1 MAYHLT
7 GIISTSLFFLSILGL
22 YIQLRTIWER
32 KRRIRDLGPR
42 TERPT
47 AVISL
52 NLLSMGYFGCFLF
65 FLYGFSLERFNHY
78 LVWPRLAAI
87 FLFLVLL
94 YELMMDRRH
103 WISTSTFFACLGAA
117 AGGLLLLFFKRDLA
131 VQAVILPQILIVVI
145 SLAMAQGNLH
155 QILIILRSGSTGGVA
170 LKSHQLNFLKD
181 MGTISLGLAMGIPT
195 GWPLIFL
202 CGSDSMFKLMIM
214 YLFRWVRRSPGAQ
227 RRRDMAIDPI

>member
-22 YIQLRTIWER
+22 FIQLRTIWDR
-32 KRRIRDLGPR
+32 KRPIPDLGPW

-52 NLLSMGYFGCFLF
+52 NLLSMSYFACFLF

-87 FLFLVLL
+87 LLFLAIL

-103 WISTSTFFACLGAA
+103 WLSTSTFFA
-117 AGGLLLLFFKRDLA
+117 
-131 VQAVILPQILIVVI
+131 
-145 SLAMAQGNLH
+145 
-155 QILIILRSGSTGGVA
+155 
-170 LKSHQLNFLKD
+170 
-181 MGTISLGLAMGIPT
+181 
-195 GWPLIFL
+195 
-202 CGSDSMFKLMIM
+202 
-214 YLFRWVRRSPGAQ
+214 
-227 RRRDMAIDPI
+227 